1 MALTIRYTDTKHQH
15 EVQCD
20 EIQTTCIVK
29 AVQSRMHPLMLS
41 RPEYCDFDLMHID
54 LRSESVEEVH
64 CYKNGSRIASFGGA
78 IAWEIYRQ
86 TAEVWPTINYYVPCF
101 TGGAEHTS

>member
-1 MALTIRYTDTKHQH
+1 MPLTIRYTDTQRQH

-20 EIQTTCIVK
+20 EIQTRCIVK
-29 AVQSRMHPLMLS
+29 AVQGRMHPLILS
-41 RPEYCDFDLMHID
+41 QPEHCDFDLMHID

-64 CYKNGSRIASFGGA
+64 CYKNGSRVASFGGA

-86 TAEVWPTINYYVPCF
+86 TAAIWPAINYYLPCF
-101 TGGAEHTS
+101 NGGAEHTS